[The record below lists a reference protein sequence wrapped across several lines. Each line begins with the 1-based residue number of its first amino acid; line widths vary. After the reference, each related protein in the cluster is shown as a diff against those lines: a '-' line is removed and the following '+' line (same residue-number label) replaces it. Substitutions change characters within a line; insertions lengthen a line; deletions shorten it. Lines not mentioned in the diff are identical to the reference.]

1 MSDVTDTAPPD
12 RMVSLRIMATTD
24 LHMQVLDY
32 DYLADRPCQSSGLT
46 RIASLVARARS
57 QAPNCLLLDN
67 GDLLQGNP
75 LGDYVAGQSKSGRSV
90 THPAIAAMNRMGYD
104 AATPGNHDFNYGL
117 PFMRRMLA
125 QAGFP
130 YVAANLCI
138 RGGPDLPSH
147 VILHRQMT
155 DHAGRAVELRIGI
168 TGFLPPQTPQWDA
181 GLARDISCD
190 DIIPAAQRVLPRMRA
205 EGAQLI
211 IALAHSGIGPA
222 RSHPGMEHA
231 ATALAGLADIDVVI
245 AGHSHLVFPGPQL
258 RASAE
263 IDPVRGSLAG
273 KPAVMAGS
281 GGSHLGIVDLRLL
294 PSGDRLRVGDFAVQ
308 LQQAADAPP
317 DPAIAAPAL
326 ALHRELLRGARR
338 RIGRLDMPLNSYF
351 SLLGQDRGLRLV
363 NMAQRWYLRR
373 HLRGTALAGLP
384 VLSAAAP
391 FRGGG
396 RGGAQHYTDIPA
408 GPLRQRNLA
417 DLYLFP
423 NHIAALLITGAELA
437 EWLERSAGLY
447 RQIRPGLA
455 DQPLIDPD
463 FPSYHFD
470 LIEGVQWQIDPS
482 QPARFAADGRFITDS
497 QRIGNLCWRGQPVAA
512 DQQFVLATNTYRLAD
527 CGLFAPLVARSPV
540 VLRAGPASRQVLR
553 DYIRRRPRPA
563 ISGQRHFSFATLP
576 ATSAIFETGPGAL
589 AHLAPTPPDL
599 PGPLRYLDSLPNG
612 FARLQLDFG

>member
-1 MSDVTDTAPPD
+1 MRDVTEKDPPD
-12 RMVSLRIMATTD
+12 RTVSLRIMATTD

-32 DYLADRPCQSSGLT
+32 DYLTDRPCNRSGLT

-75 LGDYVAGQSKSGRSV
+75 LGDYVAGQAKAGRAL

-130 YVAANLCI
+130 YVAANLRI
-138 RGGPDLPSH
+138 RGGADLPSH
-147 VILHRQMT
+147 VIIERQLT
-155 DHAGRAVELRIGI
+155 DRSGQPVVLRIGI

-181 GLARDISCD
+181 GLACDISCE
-190 DIIPAAQRVLPRMRA
+190 DIIPTAQSVLPRMRA

-211 IALAHSGIGPA
+211 IALAHTGIGPA
-222 RSHPGMEHA
+222 RMHPGMEDA
-231 ATALAGLADIDVVI
+231 ATALAGLEDIDVVI

-258 RASAE
+258 RPTAE

-281 GGSHLGIVDLRLL
+281 SGSHLGIIDLQLR
-294 PSGDRLRVGDFAVQ
+294 PSGKRLRVTDFAVT

-326 ALHRELLRGARR
+326 ALHRELLRQSRR
-338 RIGRLDMPLNSYF
+338 RIGRLDMALNSYF

-408 GPLRQRNLA
+408 GPLRQRHLA

-423 NHIAALLITGAELA
+423 NHIAGLLINGAQLA

-447 RQIRPGLA
+447 RQIHPGLA

-470 LIEGVQWQIDPS
+470 LIEGVCWQIDPS
-482 QPARFAADGRFITDS
+482 QPARFAADGSFITDS
-497 QRIGNLCWRGQPVAA
+497 RRISGLRWRGQAIAP
-512 DQQFVLATNTYRLAD
+512 DQQFVLATNSYRLAD
-527 CGLFAPLVARSPV
+527 CGLFAPLVAQSPV
-540 VLRAGPASRQVLR
+540 VLRAGPVSRHVLR

-563 ISGQRHFSFATLP
+563 ISGQRHFSFAPLP

-589 AHLAPTPPDL
+589 THLAQAEPDL
-599 PGPLRYLDSLPNG
+599 PGPLRHLDSPPEG
-612 FARLQLDFG
+612 FARLRLDFG